1 MQFNPQLGS
10 ERLSEKAI
18 GNQSSLSGSGWGGLR
33 QSSQRAQRCIGRGRC
48 TYTGAVFSNCLG
60 LLENGTFK
68 ISPKKVGVRALTLP
82 TPKARSK
89 TPPRPLRPLRET
101 LRIRMGK
108 PGWES
113 GYLFEF
119 VLPQG
124 GKAQRVILED
134 QVRGLDWRVRQAER
148 FDEVL
153 AEVLPKMG
161 TLIGLQTHRYQV
173 LLSCELL
180 RHSASQ
186 NGLAGHACR

>member
-1 MQFNPQLGS
+1 
-10 ERLSEKAI
+10 
-18 GNQSSLSGSGWGGLR
+18 
-33 QSSQRAQRCIGRGRC
+33 
-48 TYTGAVFSNCLG
+48 
-60 LLENGTFK
+60 
-68 ISPKKVGVRALTLP
+68 
-82 TPKARSK
+82 
-89 TPPRPLRPLRET
+89 
-101 LRIRMGK
+101 MGK
-108 PGWES
+108 PGSES

-161 TLIGLQTHRYQV
+161 TLIGLQTHRYQA

-186 NGLAGHACR
+186 NGFAGRACR